1 MAESPSRAVA
11 NVSSPLAEA
20 VRDIIAGTIGGIA
33 GRVVEFPFDTIKT
46 KLQAA
51 SLGEQLVAAGGAPSL
66 QNTIGRVFTRLVAF
80 TNIVQARSPNTR
92 A

>member
-1 MAESPSRAVA
+1 MAETPSRAVA

-51 SLGEQLVAAGGAPSL
+51 SLGEQLFAGGDAAPL
-66 QNTIGRVFTRLVAF
+66 HKTIGRIFTRIRHLF
-80 TNIVQARSPNTR
+80 
-92 A
+92 